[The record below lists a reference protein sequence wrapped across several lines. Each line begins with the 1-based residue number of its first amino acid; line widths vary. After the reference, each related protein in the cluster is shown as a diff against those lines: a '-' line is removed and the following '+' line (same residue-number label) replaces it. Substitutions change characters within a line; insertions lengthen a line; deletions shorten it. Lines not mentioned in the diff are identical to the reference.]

1 MPVAVIEPNG
11 TSSICPGCGS
21 KLRENGYR
29 VLKCR
34 NCGFEADRDTI
45 ALNIEKIALLK
56 MGGSLTDCPAD
67 ERCNPE

>member
-1 MPVAVIEPNG
+1 MIKAEKQGVTVAVIEPNG

-34 NCGFEADRDTI
+34 NCGFEA
-45 ALNIEKIALLK
+45 IEI
-56 MGGSLTDCPAD
+56 P
-67 ERCNPE
+67 